1 MAIYKSLEIILE
13 NFIKP
18 LLIGVHS
25 VDTFK
30 CVLK

>member
-18 LLIGVHS
+18 LLIG
-25 VDTFK
+25 
-30 CVLK
+30 CVQWTHLNVS